1 MKKIHDFDQV
11 FDSQKLY
18 RILLEAFANPGREIS
33 IRQFADKMYGTHPD
47 FLAAAMTLLD
57 NEVSFYACGETE
69 LAEQIISLTLSREET
84 AREAD
89 YLFVP
94 DVRML
99 AELMEQV
106 KCGTLKDPQKSAT
119 LFVRADGTE
128 RKNFRLMGPGVP
140 EEDCKQLP
148 AAAEYVLNV
157 RAQQEYEYSQ
167 GVDLVLITEDGLLSA
182 LPRLVSI
189 KEVF

>member
-18 RILLEAFANPGREIS
+18 RILLDAFANPGREIS

-47 FLAAAMTLLD
+47 FLAVAMTLLD
-57 NEVSFYACGETE
+57 NEVSFYTCGEKE
-69 LAEQIISLTLSREET
+69 LAEQITSLTLSREET
-84 AREAD
+84 VEEAD
-89 YLFVP
+89 FLFVP
-94 DVRML
+94 DVKQL
-99 AELMEQV
+99 ADLMEKV

-119 LFVRADGTE
+119 LFLRADGTE
-128 RKNFRLMGPGVP
+128 RKYFRLMGPGVP
-140 EEDCKQLP
+140 TEDCKWLP
-148 AAAEYVLNV
+148 AAAEYALKI
-157 RAQQEYEYSQ
+157 RAQQEYEYPQ

-182 LPRLVSI
+182 LPRLVSM